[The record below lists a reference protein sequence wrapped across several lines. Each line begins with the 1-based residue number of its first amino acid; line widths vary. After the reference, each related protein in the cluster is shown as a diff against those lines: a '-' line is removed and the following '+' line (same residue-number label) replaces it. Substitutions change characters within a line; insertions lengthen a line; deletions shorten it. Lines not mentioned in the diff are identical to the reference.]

1 MSGEAGS
8 PRRGLPPAAAGI
20 PVPSDRRFR
29 RSDVRQ
35 VRRRNWKQ
43 LFFRSGVYGAGALIV
58 LIVAA
63 WLGSVL
69 LDAAVLRVNNTVV
82 TGRVRVPQAEVDAC
96 LKDLKDQS
104 ILRVDLEQ
112 VRLKLVASP
121 WVQSAELWR
130 VLPSTVH
137 VRIVERTPIAE
148 ARFHGQLYLVDANVI
163 IASFGPQYAEF
174 DLPIVD
180 GLMQNGPTGAIVNP
194 QGSQLV
200 QRLFAELTARPD
212 LFDRISQVDVS
223 DPRNAV
229 VLLDGERAALRLGD
243 NHFLEAFRRYE
254 VASRAMHD
262 QPPQEYYELRFA
274 GDRVWT
280 K

>member
-1 MSGEAGS
+1 MSAEAGS

-35 VRRRNWKQ
+35 VRRRNWRQ
-43 LFFRSGVYGAGALIV
+43 LFFRAGLYGAGALLV
-58 LIVAA
+58 LALAA
-63 WLGSVL
+63 WLGSTL
-69 LDAAVLRVNNTVV
+69 LDAAILRVDKTVV
-82 TGRVRVPQAEVDAC
+82 TGRTRLSQAEVDAC
-96 LKDLKDQS
+96 LEGLKGKS

-112 VRLKLVASP
+112 FRLKLVASP

-137 VRIVERTPIAE
+137 VRIVERTPLAE
-148 ARFHGQLYLVDANVI
+148 ARFHGQLYLVDASVI
-163 IASFGPQYAEF
+163 IDSFGPQYADF

-180 GLMQNGPTGAIVNP
+180 GLMQNGPDGTIVNP
-194 QGSQLV
+194 KGSKLV
-200 QRLFAELTARPD
+200 QRLFEELGPRPE
-212 LFDRISQVDVS
+212 LFARISQVDVS

-229 VLLDGERAALRLGD
+229 VLLEGEPAALRLGD
-243 NHFLEAFRRYE
+243 SHFLDAFRRYE
-254 VASRAMHD
+254 VAALGMRD

-274 GDRVWT
+274 GDRVWA